1 MVNATDRDL
10 WQGPKQEVRESRT
23 SGFCAQ
29 PQKFETIGYLIGYH
43 RLQKWPAIALARYPG
58 PCQRSRSVALA
69 KRIAALGT
77 RMGPHWWEASALTTA
92 PSLLPIPQV
101 ECFLNMKGKQL

>member
-1 MVNATDRDL
+1 MESALDIFSFSSPEAAILVVSAPDRDL

-23 SGFCAQ
+23 SGLCAQ
-29 PQKFETIGYLIGYH
+29 PQKFETITVLNNGYH
-43 RLQKWPAIALARYPG
+43 RLQKWAAIALARYPG

-77 RMGPHWWEASALTTA
+77 RMIS
-92 PSLLPIPQV
+92 S
-101 ECFLNMKGKQL
+101 QLAGCCP